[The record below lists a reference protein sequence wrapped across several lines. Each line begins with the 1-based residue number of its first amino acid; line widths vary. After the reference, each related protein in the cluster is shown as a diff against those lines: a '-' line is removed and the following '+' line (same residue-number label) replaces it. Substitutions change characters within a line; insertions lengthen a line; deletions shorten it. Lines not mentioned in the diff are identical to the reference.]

1 MRTPRAAVILVMSR
15 AALVAVALGLAA
27 PAGGENLDP
36 TTFAG
41 VEPLPT
47 AIRSDGVA
55 IEAEIARRVEGWSA
69 QYRAEA
75 MPEEE
80 LTTGMLILWDAMG
93 RVGGGHDDNAWADIL
108 ADDSWLAYKELG
120 SRLHV
125 LCVQL
130 PSQHTMR
137 VDFC

>member
-1 MRTPRAAVILVMSR
+1 VV
-15 AALVAVALGLAA
+15 
-27 PAGGENLDP
+27 
-36 TTFAG
+36 
-41 VEPLPT
+41 
-47 AIRSDGVA
+47 
-55 IEAEIARRVEGWSA
+55 WSA

-93 RVGGGHDDNAWADIL
+93 RVGGGHDDDAWADIP

-125 LCVQL
+125 LCLQL
-130 PSQHTMR
+130 PSQYTMG